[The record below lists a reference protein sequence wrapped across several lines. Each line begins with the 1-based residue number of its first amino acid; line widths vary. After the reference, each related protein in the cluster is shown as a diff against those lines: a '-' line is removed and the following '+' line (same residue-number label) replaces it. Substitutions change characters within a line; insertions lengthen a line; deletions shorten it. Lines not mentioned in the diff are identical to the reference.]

1 MKGTTK
7 KVCVVIFIAVISV
20 SGFGQTSQGTYA
32 GRPGSGY
39 SGSYNTKD
47 GNLKGIIKDAATDK
61 GVEYASVGLYHSK
74 DSSLVS
80 GTITGPDGG
89 FTLST
94 LPYGQYYAEITFVGF
109 RKMRV
114 NDIRIT
120 SKAKTANLGEI
131 KLQQSVTN
139 LQAVEVVGER
149 PRMEYKIDKK
159 VINVAQDI
167 TSSGGTASTVLEN
180 TPSIQTDVEG
190 NISLRGSSNF
200 TVLIDGRPSVL
211 DGNDALQQIPSSSIQ
226 RIEIITNP
234 SAKYQPDG
242 TAGIINVIMKKEK
255 QKGFNGILNV
265 SAGTKEKYNGDFLLN
280 YRFNK
285 MNLYG
290 GFNFSDRHFTGSGNS
305 ERQTFY
311 GDTTDILSSSSSL
324 KMKRNHTE
332 FRGGADFFLNDN
344 TTLSISGET
353 GDHSFGRNSYDNYY
367 EQKVPT
373 AYERYYVD
381 NNLSNRSE
389 KFYTLNASYQQ
400 KFKKPDQ
407 QLLATF
413 YFSNEN
419 GDDVEDLIEQN
430 TDQNWNFIQDST
442 ADRLRTREKGLNNE
456 YRLKADYQQPL
467 GEKGKLEAGY
477 EGRLYNESSDYYF
490 ENWDTEQLSWVVDD
504 SKSNDLDFMR
514 NIQGAYGLY
523 SNSLLGIDYQLGL
536 RVEYT
541 DRVIKQLT
549 TNEKYS
555 LNRFDFFPTIH
566 LSRQLTNSQQ
576 IMASYSR
583 RVNRPR
589 HWYLNPFPDY
599 SNKLNIRIGNPALEP
614 EYTDSYELNYQLQVK
629 NQTFS
634 VESYYRQTN
643 NMISR
648 VQQLGEGNIIYNT
661 FANLERDYSLGVELM
676 ADLNVSKWFQ
686 LNASGDIY
694 NYHINGSLLDSAVV
708 QATNTWSTRMNAT
721 FKVNNNTR
729 FQLTGLYRGP
739 SVTPQGSRKGFYF
752 LNAAYRQDI
761 LQHKATLTL
770 QARDILRSFKFSM
783 SSSGPGFTNEFSFT
797 RESPIVMLTFAY
809 RINNYRQKRNENNGG
824 IQEMDYNNNGGN
836 VNGDEMQ

>member
-1 MKGTTK
+1 MMNVAIG
-7 KVCVVIFIAVISV
+7 KVRVLIFFVFISIT
-20 SGFGQTSQGTYA
+20 GFGQPPQGTYA
-32 GRPGSGY
+32 GKPGSGY
-39 SGSYNTKD
+39 GSGNMAKD
-47 GNLKGIIKDAATDK
+47 GILKGVIIDAATDK

-89 FTLST
+89 FALSN
-94 LPYGQYYAEITFVGF
+94 LPYGMYYAEITFVGF

-114 NDIRIT
+114 NEIRIT
-120 SKAKTANLGEI
+120 PKAKTANLGEI
-131 KLQQSVTN
+131 KLQQSNTN
-139 LQAVEVVGER
+139 IQSVEVVGNR

-167 TSSGGTASTVLEN
+167 TSTGGTAATVLEN

-255 QKGFNGILNV
+255 QKGFNGILNA
-265 SAGTKEKYNGDFLLN
+265 SAGTRQKYNGDFLLN

-285 MNLYG
+285 VNIYG
-290 GFNFSDRHFTGSGNS
+290 GFNFSDRHFNGSGNS

-311 GDTTDILSSSSSL
+311 NDTTDFLSSSTDL

-332 FRGGADFFLNDN
+332 FRGGADFYLNDN
-344 TTLSISGET
+344 ITLSLSGEA
-353 GDHSFGRNSYDNYY
+353 GDHSFGRNSYADYY
-367 EQKVPT
+367 EYKNPS
-373 AYERYYVD
+373 AYERYYIN

-419 GDDVEDLIEQN
+419 GDDIEDLIEQN
-430 TDQNWNFIQDST
+430 TDANWNLV
-442 ADRLRTREKGLNNE
+442 ADQSSNMSRTREKGLNNE
-456 YRLKADYQQPL
+456 YRMKVDYQQPL

-477 EGRLYNESSDYYF
+477 EGRLYDESSDYF
-490 ENWDTEQLSWVVDD
+490 FDNWNNGQLSWVVDS
-504 SKSNDLDFMR
+504 SKSNKLDFIR
-514 NIQGAYGLY
+514 NIQAAYGLY
-523 SNSLLGIDYQLGL
+523 SNNLLGFDYQLGL
-536 RVEYT
+536 RLEYT
-541 DRVIKQLT
+541 HRLIKQIT
-549 TNEKYS
+549 TNEKYP
-555 LNRFDFFPTIH
+555 LNRFDYFPTIH
-566 LSRQLTNSQQ
+566 LSRQLPKNQQ

-583 RVNRPR
+583 RINRPR

-599 SNKLNIRIGNPALEP
+599 QDKLNIRIGNPSLEP
-614 EYTDSYELNYQLQVK
+614 EYTDSYELNYQLRVK

-634 VESYYRQTN
+634 IEGYYRQTN
-643 NMISR
+643 NKISR
-648 VQQLGEGNIIYNT
+648 IQQLGQDNIIYHT
-661 FANLERDYSLGVELM
+661 FTNLERDYSLGLELM
-676 ADLNVSKWFQ
+676 ANVTIAKWFQ
-686 LNASGDIY
+686 LNASGDIFK
-694 NYHINGSLLDSAVV
+694 YHINGSLLDSTVT
-708 QATNTWSTRMNAT
+708 QATNTWSTRLNAT
-721 FKVNNNTR
+721 FRLNPNSR
-729 FQLTGLYRGP
+729 FQLTGMYNGP
-739 SVTPQGSRKGFYF
+739 SVTAQGSRKEFHF
-752 LNAAYRQDI
+752 LNAAYRQDF
-761 LQHKATLTL
+761 LKHKATLTL

-783 SSSGPGFTNEFSFT
+783 ATSGPGFTNEFSFR
-797 RESPIVMLTFAY
+797 RESPIVMLSFTY
-809 RINNYRQKRNENNGG
+809 RINNYKQKRNGSDSG
-824 IQEMDYNNNGGN
+824 VQEMDYNNGS
-836 VNGDEMQ
+836 VDEVQ